1 MIHVD
6 ALLLATATV
15 GILHMSAPD
24 HWATLVILGRASHW
38 TRVKLLGVSLIAG
51 IGHVLLSILIGL
63 AVVGVGFFFSTI
75 ISAYLTKAIGALMI
89 AGGLFVGVKSL
100 ISQPQEPT
108 DKIAREDEPQDKR
121 YRRESFKRSAGYFA
135 VLGAALSPDL
145 SILPIFLL
153 AVPVG
158 IFLAIDIAF
167 VFALASI
174 LTNLLLVF
182 VASLSLAKTVENLPA
197 RYNDAIAGFIIAAV
211 GLYVLVVG

>member
-1 MIHVD
+1 MIHVG

-24 HWATLVILGRASHW
+24 HWATLVILGKASRW
-38 TRVKLLGVSLIAG
+38 TRAKLLSVSLIAG
-51 IGHVLLSILIGL
+51 LGHVLLSIIIGL

-75 ISAYLTKAIGALMI
+75 ISAYITKAIGALMI
-89 AGGLFVGVKSL
+89 AAGLFVGVKTL
-100 ISQPQEPT
+100 IFQHQDPT
-108 DKIAREDEPQDKR
+108 VKPPREDESQDKR
-121 YRRESFKRSAGYFA
+121 TTGEGFKRSAGYFA

-145 SILPIFLL
+145 SVLPIFVL

-158 IFLAIDIAF
+158 IFLAIDIAL

-182 VASLSLAKTVENLPA
+182 VASLGLAKTVENLPA
-197 RYNDAIAGFIIAAV
+197 KYNDAIAGFVIAAV
-211 GLYVLVVG
+211 GLYVFIAG